1 MKTLVLEQPR
11 VLRLTDTAPPEQ
23 PAVGEALVRVRRVGI
38 CGSDLHAYKGEQP
51 FFSYPR
57 ILGHEL
63 GVEVVA
69 LGPSDAPVKLAVGER
84 CCLNPYLNCGVCG
97 ACRRGRPNC
106 CTNLK
111 VLGVHIDGGMREL
124 LAVPSA
130 KLRSSGRL
138 SLEQLALVEMLCIG
152 AHAVGRAELAA
163 GTEVLVIGAG
173 PIGLSVIQFAQ
184 LAGAKVIGM
193 ELSEQ
198 RRAFASRQLGVERW
212 VDGRS
217 EVLPQLE
224 ELLSGELPT
233 VVFDATG
240 NGGSMMQAF
249 NYVGQ
254 GGKLVFVGLF
264 QGEVTFDDPEF
275 HRRELSV
282 LASRNATDE
291 DFAHVIAKLE
301 AGQIE
306 VASWITHRVSPE
318 RMVGEFADWLEPEN
332 GVVKAMLEFD

>member
-1 MKTLVLEQPR
+1 MKTLVLEQPG

-23 PAVGEALVRVRRVGI
+23 PAAGEALVRVRRVGI

-69 LGPSDAPVKLAVGER
+69 LGPSDQPLNLAVGEH
-84 CCLNPYLNCGVCG
+84 CCLNPYLNCGVCS

-106 CTNLK
+106 CVELK

-124 LAVPSA
+124 LAVPTD
-130 KLRSSGRL
+130 KLRRSRRL

-152 AHAVGRAELAA
+152 AHAVGRAQLAA
-163 GTEVLVIGAG
+163 GTDVLVIGAG
-173 PIGLSVIQFAQ
+173 PIGLSVIEFAK

-193 ELSEQ
+193 ELSAR
-198 RRAFASRQLGVERW
+198 RRAFARRQLGVERW
-212 VDGRS
+212 IDGRS
-217 EVLPQLE
+217 ETLAQMKE
-224 ELLSGELPT
+224 QLSGELPT

-240 NGGSMMQAF
+240 NGGSMIQAF
-249 NYVGQ
+249 NYVAH
-254 GGKLVFVGLF
+254 GGTLVLVGLF
-264 QGEVTFDDPEF
+264 QGDVTFHDPDF

-291 DFAHVIAKLE
+291 DFAQVMATLE

-306 VASWITHRVSPE
+306 LAPWITHRVSPE
-318 RMVGEFADWLEPEN
+318 RIVGEFSDWLEPEN